1 VIFADFC
8 FPKHIIR
15 RMRSGCAWIL
25 ALFLA
30 VIQVYPLGGAPHPS
44 IKDQV
49 SAVPIGGKLTVR
61 KMDGTEYHGHLEAA
75 GPETFSI
82 DEVDLRTTVTIS
94 YADVEQIRKNYGGKG
109 FGGQRVD
116 PKRSLIIGAIFV
128 GALLTIV
135 FILVAN
141 DKS

>member
-1 VIFADFC
+1 MENRCSRA
-8 FPKHIIR
+8 
-15 RMRSGCAWIL
+15 L

-30 VIQVYPLGGAPHPS
+30 FVLACPLGAKPARS

-49 SAVPIGGKLTVR
+49 NDIPIGGKLTVR
-61 KMDGTEYHGHLEAA
+61 KTNGTEYHGRLESV

-82 DEVDLRTTVTIS
+82 DEVDLHTSVTIS
-94 YADVEQIRKNYGGKG
+94 YSEVDRVRKNYGGKG
-109 FGGQRVD
+109 FGGHRVD
-116 PKRSLIIGAIFV
+116 PKRSLIVGAIFV

-135 FILVAN
+135 FVLVAN

>member
-1 VIFADFC
+1 MENRC
-8 FPKHIIR
+8 SPT
-15 RMRSGCAWIL
+15 L

-30 VIQVYPLGGAPHPS
+30 FVLAYPLGALPARS

-49 SAVPIGGKLTVR
+49 NDISIGGKLTVQ
-61 KMDGTEYHGHLEAA
+61 KMDGTEYHGRLESV

-82 DEVDLRTTVTIS
+82 DEVDLHTAVTIS
-94 YADVEQIRKNYGGKG
+94 YNEVDRVRKNYGGKG
-109 FGGQRVD
+109 FGGHRVD
-116 PKRSLIIGAIFV
+116 PKRSLIVGAIFV

-135 FILVAN
+135 FVLVAN